1 MIGAYLAVTFYIT
14 DYFMN
19 YRLFK
24 WIYLGTIVIL
34 LASWYSYSDSNSGN
48 VSGNVSGNIS
58 GSRSQGQEKGMFILG
73 SR

>member
-34 LASWYSYSDSNSGN
+34 LASWYN
-48 VSGNVSGNIS
+48 VSGNVS